1 MGAPEA
7 AIALAAAIYGSTFP
21 VIKDGLADVGA
32 VGFLGWRFLLASA
45 VIGLIVLR
53 LRVRPTSWRRMARA
67 TLAAG
72 GCLATGYLFQTV
84 GLEHTSASASGLVTA
99 LYLPTV
105 PILVAVLTRRGPGAW
120 SLVGVS
126 LATVGLVLV
135 ALRPDLTL
143 GLGDLLT
150 ACGALCFAGQIV
162 ALDRY
167 SDQPPL
173 LLTLGQML
181 AVAVVAW
188 TLVPIAGGADVTGR
202 AGWLAIAYTG
212 LLTAPTAFFLQAWG
226 QRRSPP
232 VRAGVIFAL
241 EPAFA
246 VLFSALVR
254 GEHLS
259 ARAALGAVLILGGI
273 AATLR
278 APRPDDGLSREAPL
292 RTAAP
297 LPPTR

>member
-1 MGAPEA
+1 
-7 AIALAAAIYGSTFP
+7 
-21 VIKDGLADVGA
+21 
-32 VGFLGWRFLLASA
+32 
-45 VIGLIVLR
+45 
-53 LRVRPTSWRRMARA
+53 MAWA

-72 GCLATGYLFQTV
+72 GCLTAGYVCQTV

-99 LYLPTV
+99 LYLPAV
-105 PILVAVLTRRGPGAW
+105 PLLVAVLTRRSAGAW
-120 SLVGVS
+120 SLLGVS
-126 LATVGLVLV
+126 LATAGLVLV

-167 SDQPPL
+167 SDVPPL
-173 LLTLGQML
+173 LLTLGQMV
-181 AVAVVAW
+181 AVATVAW
-188 TLVPIAGGADVTGR
+188 ALVPLAGGAAVTGR
-202 AGWLAIAYTG
+202 AGWLGIAYTG
-212 LLTAPTAFFLQAWG
+212 LLTAPTAFVLQAWG
-226 QRRSPP
+226 QRHSPP

-259 ARAALGAVLILGGI
+259 ARAALGAVLILAGV

-278 APRPDDGLSREAPL
+278 APRPGLSPETPL

-297 LPPTR
+297 PRPTR